1 MKRFIPVNKPK
12 IFSNDKT
19 FVNQALKTNWI
30 SSEGPFVKKFEINF
44 SKYNKKKYGVA
55 VSNGTA
61 ALEIAI
67 KSLNLKKNS
76 EVIIPSFS
84 IISTANAVIKNN

>member
-1 MKRFIPVNKPK
+1 MKRLIPVNKPK

-44 SKYNKKKYGVA
+44 SK
-55 VSNGTA
+55 
-61 ALEIAI
+61 
-67 KSLNLKKNS
+67 
-76 EVIIPSFS
+76 
-84 IISTANAVIKNN
+84 